1 MDIGEKTVRTLL
13 CWLLLSATF
22 PSYATIDYA
31 AWSAQNRDGSW
42 TRAAEAAV
50 AQSVLPKIVPQD
62 VSDFCPTYKRLKP
75 KERHK
80 FWVGLMSA
88 MAKPESNFDPNTYF
102 KERFTDAKG
111 RRVIS
116 RGLLQI
122 SIESAN
128 QKRYDCDIPHAELLH
143 DPVVNLNCGVKILAK
158 WVKEDG
164 IIASQATQGTHKGGG
179 RYWSTLRAKTGHLN
193 SIQSFTRDLV
203 ICQRR

>member
-1 MDIGEKTVRTLL
+1 MDFGEKTVRFVLAFWALVTCLP
-13 CWLLLSATF
+13 T
-22 PSYATIDYA
+22 YATVDYA

-42 TRAAEAAV
+42 TRAAELAV
-50 AQSVLPKIVPQD
+50 AQSILPKIVPRD
-62 VSDFCPTYKRLKP
+62 ISEFCPTYQRLKP

-128 QKRYDCDIPHAELLH
+128 QKRYDCDIPHAKLLH
-143 DPVVNLNCGVKILAK
+143 DPVVNLSCGVKILSK

-164 IIASQATQGTHKGGG
+164 IIASKELQGTHKGGG

-193 SIQSFTRDLV
+193 WIQSFTRDLP